1 MLANLIHDTPAERR
15 RLAVAGVAF
24 MVSIAL
30 MIWLCIA
37 LYNKQFTRSTDVTVM
52 AERTGLQLA
61 KFGDVRMHG
70 ALVGN
75 IKKIESTGEQAKIT
89 LSLRPE
95 AARNIPADVT
105 VQIMP
110 TTLFGRKYVQLVPQD
125 ETNVASVAK
134 LKDGAVIPASR
145 VTTNVEL
152 QSIMANLFPL
162 LRSIKPADINATLYA
177 LAHALEGKGDQLGDT
192 FESLDSYLS
201 RLNVKLPTLK
211 TDLGLLKDV
220 ANTYDLA
227 APDLIRLLGNA
238 TVTAKTITSKQ
249 DSLNLALGSITGLAK
264 VTRATLTE
272 NEQLLIDQVR
282 SGRPLLALLDTYSP
296 ELPCLLKGID
306 SQREDTA
313 NVFQGRGGKDDPDKI
328 IHQTLELGA
337 PQRTGY
343 TAADT
348 PEFGEVGHGPWCLGL
363 PDNNKIPATF
373 EPLKDGSDKDD
384 PDGGIK

>member
-15 RLAVAGVAF
+15 RLLVAGVAYI
-24 MVSIAL
+24 VTISL
-30 MIWLCIA
+30 LIWLCIA
-37 LYNKQFTRSTDVTVM
+37 LYNKQFTKSTDVTVM

-61 KFGDVRMHG
+61 KFGDVRIHG

-75 IKKIESTGEQAKIT
+75 IKKIESDGEQAKIT

-95 AARNIPADVT
+95 AARNIPADISVE
-105 VQIMP
+105 IMP
-110 TTLFGRKYVQLVPQD
+110 TTLFGRKYVQLVPPEGD
-125 ETNVASVAK
+125 VAASSAK

-162 LRSIKPADINATLYA
+162 LRSIQPADINSTLYA
-177 LAHALEGKGDQLGDT
+177 LAHALEGKGEQLGET
-192 FESLDSYLS
+192 FESLDAYLK
-201 RLNVKLPTLK
+201 RVNVKLPTLK
-211 TDLGLLKDV
+211 TDLSLLADV
-220 ANTYDLA
+220 ADTYDLA
-227 APDLIRLLGNA
+227 APDLIRLLDNA
-238 TVTAKTITSKQ
+238 TVTAKTITEKQ
-249 DSLNLALGSITGLAK
+249 NSLNLALGSLTGLAR
-264 VTRATLTE
+264 VTRVTLTE

-296 ELPCLLKGID
+296 ELPCLLEGIVL
-306 SQREDTA
+306 QREDTA
-313 NVFQGRGGKDDPDKI
+313 NVFQDNL

-343 TAADT
+343 TAADA

-363 PDNNKIPATF
+363 PANYKNPATF
-373 EPLKDGSDKDD
+373 QPLKDGSDKDN
-384 PDGGIK
+384 PDGDIK